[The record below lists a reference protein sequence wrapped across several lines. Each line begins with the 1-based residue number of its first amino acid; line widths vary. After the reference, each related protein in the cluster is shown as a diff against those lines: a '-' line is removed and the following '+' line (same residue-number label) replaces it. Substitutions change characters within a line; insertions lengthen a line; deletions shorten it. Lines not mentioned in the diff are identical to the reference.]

1 MAKDTYLTFSNTI
14 EMFRIN
20 TRNVVYIQASGNYS
34 ELFTADGKKHE
45 LPMQL
50 GQVEMK
56 LDARLENNPDA
67 HFVRIGKQVI
77 ANVDYISYIHVS
89 HKKLVLSDSHTF
101 SFTLSPSVEALK
113 SLKDY
118 LVKETEQC

>member
-1 MAKDTYLTFSNTI
+1 MAK
-14 EMFRIN
+14 
-20 TRNVVYIQASGNYS
+20 
-34 ELFTADGKKHE
+34 
-45 LPMQL
+45 
-50 GQVEMK
+50 
-56 LDARLENNPDA
+56 
-67 HFVRIGKQVI
+67 VI

>member
-14 EMFRIN
+14 ELFRIN

-56 LDARLENNPDA
+56 LDACLENNPDA

-77 ANVDYISYIHVS
+77 ANVDYILYPCQPQKTGAFRLAHLQL
-89 HKKLVLSDSHTF
+89 H
-101 SFTLSPSVEALK
+101 SFAVGRGAEIT
-113 SLKDY
+113 
-118 LVKETEQC
+118 